1 MKNYLKYLGLAF
13 LVLGVLLLIVGHFL
27 SWTSHNLFLCLI
39 LVFILA
45 GVVIHVCLMK
55 KNDKY

>member
-13 LVLGVLLLIVGHFL
+13 LVLGVLLLVVGHFL
-27 SWTSHNLFLCLI
+27 SWTSHNLFLFLI
-39 LVFILA
+39 LGLVLA
-45 GVVIHVCLMK
+45 GLVIHVCLMK